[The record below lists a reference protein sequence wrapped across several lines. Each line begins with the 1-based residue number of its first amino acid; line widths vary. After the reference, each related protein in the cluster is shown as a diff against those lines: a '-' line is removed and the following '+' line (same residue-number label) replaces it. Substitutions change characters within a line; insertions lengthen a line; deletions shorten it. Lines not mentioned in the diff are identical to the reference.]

1 MKKLLMLMLLF
12 AVTVGASAQFE
23 KGTKYVDTYLSGLG
37 TSYNSSTG
45 FRFNIGAD
53 AGIFLE
59 DSWMVKANFEI
70 DHTKYSDDFDLGL
83 GARYYFNTNGI
94 FLGAGAEYKHSEPN
108 FNDVLIPV
116 EIGYAFFI
124 NHYIT
129 IQPAAYYKMSLNNFS
144 DGSTVGLKV
153 ALGFYFK

>member
-1 MKKLLMLMLLF
+1 MKKILTFVLLF
-12 AVTVGASAQFE
+12 AATLCANAQFE

-45 FRFNIGAD
+45 FRFNLGVD
-53 AGIFLE
+53 VGYFFE
-59 DSWMVKANFEI
+59 DSWMLKSNFEY
-70 DHTKYSDDFDLGL
+70 DHTKYTDDFSVGL

-94 FLGAGAEYKHSEPN
+94 FLGAGAEYKHSDPN

-116 EIGYAFFI
+116 EVGYAFFI
-124 NHYIT
+124 NHFIT